1 MILKRVLDTL
11 VCPVAHCRKPLTLSE
26 DGNSLECTGC
36 RRIYPIEDD
45 IPVLFAEQPEAPEKH
60 Q

>member
-11 VCPVAHCRKPLTLSE
+11 VCPVAQCRKPLTLSPG
-26 DGNSLECTGC
+26 GNTLECTGC
-36 RRIYPIEDD
+36 HRIYPIEDE
-45 IPVLFAEQPEAPEKH
+45 IPVLFAEQGEAPEKR